1 MNRTDTKRRLRVGRQ
16 QRIRRKITGTGV
28 RPRLCVYKGNK
39 NITAQLVDDSK
50 GTILAAASSFGKELK
65 GKLKAGGNAA
75 AASEVGKLLASKAV
89 AAGIKK
95 VVFDRGGNKFHGRI
109 KALAEA
115 ARAGGLE
122 F

>member
-1 MNRTDTKRRLRVGRQ
+1 MSKTDTKRRLRVGRQ
-16 QRIRRKITGTGV
+16 QRIKRKVIGTGE

-39 NITAQLVDDSK
+39 NISAQLVDDSK
-50 GTILAAASSFGKELK
+50 GKVLAAASSFGKELK

-75 AASEVGKLLASKAV
+75 AASEVGKLLAGRAS

-95 VVFDRGGNKFHGRI
+95 VVFDRGGSKFHGRI